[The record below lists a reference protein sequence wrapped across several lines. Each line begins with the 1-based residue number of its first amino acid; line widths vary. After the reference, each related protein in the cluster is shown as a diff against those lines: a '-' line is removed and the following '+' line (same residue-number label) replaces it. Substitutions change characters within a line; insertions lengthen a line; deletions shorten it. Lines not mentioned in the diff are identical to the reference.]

1 MMEVFGIWQ
10 NWVWKS
16 DEEREDS
23 FDLSSWWAWRRRGG
37 ETLTR
42 IVRVSSREGESAM
55 KVYTFGNPR
64 LKRERE
70 MGRTGQEEGRGKREE
85 ERLLNAHGCHVE
97 NGKWSN
103 LFG

>member
-1 MMEVFGIWQ
+1 
-10 NWVWKS
+10 
-16 DEEREDS
+16 
-23 FDLSSWWAWRRRGG
+23 
-37 ETLTR
+37 
-42 IVRVSSREGESAM
+42 M

-70 MGRTGQEEGRGKREE
+70 RERDGQNRAGRGKREE

-97 NGKWSN
+97 NSKWSN